1 MKKKSSVLD
10 SAIDGSSGWR
20 IHLVSVLFLLFL
32 IRLALPQYVKYLL
45 FPLLAIAGIIA
56 FIEFVKC
63 FRSGWT
69 RWNFSTFLPL
79 VLVSLFY
86 IVAFLLTS
94 GKQNMLFKD
103 FFNAFSVF
111 VFIFI
116 LLFLIR
122 SEKEFTIAISQF
134 TNSAIIAS
142 TIFAFLGLL
151 KLYCHLE
158 GIEFSFLKVEG
169 LGYPGGSSL
178 AIDNN
183 FFSLICLFGI
193 ILILP
198 LLFKNQFFLKRI
210 LLQLSLFILLFNI
223 FLSTSR
229 RGFIIALA
237 VMSGFITFW
246 GLSVILK
253 NEKLKQFRKNSL
265 GFGIVSLLSISSVV
279 YLLVFVSPLERQK
292 RISFSKYDQVEV
304 HTFINYMTLSIKS
317 IFRGETEYQ
326 DINREIWQ
334 TNFDSRYPYTGWASG
349 NYSPV
354 SVLTGE
360 NVNMVPEGA
369 IGAMVD
375 KTTGSSSRNGN
386 NSYYSRLF
394 EKNEKSGKRYLASV
408 YCYVSP
414 EFDGG
419 WVRINSSGKV
429 KGLITS
435 YYNLQKKGKWQK
447 LETSFYADS
456 GTFAASLYLS
466 KFNSGTLDSLNGF
479 IVFAYPELKE
489 IDFNPRSPITWAG
502 APFEEIS
509 KLPGRNAG
517 IVPDGS
523 SAFKFDSN
531 SFLTRDSLKYASSY
545 LFQLKNIPGNKKRN
559 IVSIYALVSDDFNG
573 DDVYLGASGKYNG
586 LGISNYDLANKG
598 KWQKLFISV
607 SPSPFP
613 LKNNVNIYLNIN
625 KIITDESDSLRGD
638 VLFAYPNIDSMEF
651 DPLNPITWATRK
663 YKKLKKLPGDNS
675 GIVPVNSIGYLLDN
689 ESNFSLSR
697 ASEKYT
703 SSTNLGRF
711 PVERGK
717 RYISSI
723 YCFVSKD
730 FNGEKVRLGTQGKIY
745 GSKSDSYDIGRRGV
759 WQRLYLNNYG
769 DSSYV
774 SPSIYFEIPKGKDV
788 KYLKGNV
795 VLAYPELNV
804 VDYSPGNPVSY
815 SKTTFKREFPL
826 TGDDSDLLPPGIAG
840 YRLDKTAEGRILKNN
855 FLTSTPYTSLP
866 VTMGDS
872 VYASVYCYVSRDFN
886 GDDVHLQINGII
898 KGLTSSKYKLKDSG
912 KWVILKVQGVA
923 TKDGRVTGE
932 LVFFKTGVTD
942 FSTLKGYVTFAY
954 PIIQIVKQKEKLISY
969 EVCLTQN
976 RSECLQSASLFPF
989 MQLFTQGKIPQEDS
1003 IFTDVG
1009 FRIDS
1014 LNNEFSGPR
1023 LERWRYAFYIFKNE
1037 YTISQKLIGG
1047 GFGYT
1052 RKFAGMFFREER
1064 DFDYPHN
1071 PFISVLLYSG
1081 LVGLIAFLLFIYK
1094 AVYYYWIYR
1103 KKYWAFGLCFSVA
1116 FFFAFFSA
1124 NSPFDPGIV
1133 GVFSIVPYLIHYYHQ
1148 KENKSTVDLKV

>member
-1 MKKKSSVLD
+1 
-10 SAIDGSSGWR
+10 
-20 IHLVSVLFLLFL
+20 
-32 IRLALPQYVKYLL
+32 
-45 FPLLAIAGIIA
+45 LLAIAGIIA

-63 FRSGWT
+63 FRSSWA
-69 RWNFSTFLPL
+69 WSNYSTFLPL
-79 VLVSLFY
+79 VLISLFY

-94 GKQNMLFKD
+94 GKQDMLFRD
-103 FFNAFSVF
+103 FINAFCVF

-122 SEKEFTIAISQF
+122 SEKEFSTVISLF
-134 TNSAIIAS
+134 RNCAIIIN
-142 TIFAFLGLL
+142 TVIAFLGLV
-151 KLYCHLE
+151 KLYCQLM
-158 GIEFSFLKVEG
+158 GIEFSFLRVEG

-198 LLFKNQFFLKRI
+198 LLFKNQLFFKRI
-210 LLQLSLFILLFNI
+210 LIQLSLFILLFNI

-265 GFGIVSLLSISSVV
+265 GFGIVSLLSISLVV
-279 YLLVFVSPLERQK
+279 FLLVFISPLERQK
-292 RISFSKYDQVEV
+292 RISFSKYDQAEV
-304 HTFINYMTLSIKS
+304 HTFINYMTLSVKS

-326 DINREIWQ
+326 DINREIWE

-360 NVNMVPEGA
+360 NVNIVPEGA

-375 KTTGSSSRNGN
+375 KTTGSSSQNSN
-386 NSYYSRLF
+386 NSYYSKLF

-414 EFDGG
+414 EFDGD

-429 KGLITS
+429 KGFMTS
-435 YYNLQKKGKWQK
+435 YYNLQQKGKWQK

-456 GTFAASLYLS
+456 GKFATRLNLS
-466 KFNSGTLDSLNGF
+466 KLNSGFLDSLNGF

-489 IDFNPRSPITWAG
+489 INFDPRSPITWAG

-517 IVPDGS
+517 IVPEGS
-523 SAFKFDSN
+523 VAYKFDSN
-531 SFLTRDSLKYASSY
+531 AFLTKDSLKYASSY
-545 LFQLKNIPGNKKRN
+545 LFQLDTSGNKTRN
-559 IVSIYALVSDDFNG
+559 IVSIYVWASEDFNG
-573 DDVYLGASGKYNG
+573 DEVYLGASGKYNG

-607 SPSPFP
+607 SS
-613 LKNNVNIYLNIN
+613 LKNNVNIYFNIN

-638 VLFAYPNIDSMEF
+638 VLFAYPNVEPMELN
-651 DPLNPITWATRK
+651 PLNPITWATRK
-663 YKKLKKLPGDNS
+663 YKEVKKLPGDNS
-675 GIVPVNSIGYLLDN
+675 EIVPVNSIGYLIDN

-697 ASEKYT
+697 ASLKYT
-703 SSTNLGRF
+703 TSTNLGKF

-730 FNGEKVRLGTQGKIY
+730 FNGEKVRLGAQGKIY
-745 GSKSDSYDIGRRGV
+745 GSKSDSYDIDRRGV

-774 SPSIYFEIPKGKDV
+774 SPSIAFEIPKGKDV

-795 VLAYPELNV
+795 VFAYPELNV
-804 VDYSPGNPVSY
+804 VDYYPGNPVSY

-855 FLTSTPYTSLP
+855 FLTSTPYMSLP
-866 VTMGDS
+866 VTSGDS
-872 VYASVYCYVSRDFN
+872 VYASVYCFVAKEFN
-886 GDDVHLQINGII
+886 GNDVYLRISGGI
-898 KGLTSSKYKLKDSG
+898 KGNILSKFDLKNTG
-912 KWVILKVQGVA
+912 KWIFLKVQGVA
-923 TKDGRVTGE
+923 TIDGRITGE
-932 LVFFKTGVTD
+932 LIFSKTGVTN

-954 PIIQIVKQKEKLISY
+954 PLLQIVKQKNKLISY
-969 EVCLTQN
+969 EVNLTQN
-976 RSECLQSASLFPF
+976 RSECVQSASLFSF
-989 MQLFTQGKIPQEDS
+989 MQQFTQGGTQQEDS

-1009 FRIDS
+1009 FQIDL
-1014 LNNEFSGPR
+1014 LNNGFSGPR
-1023 LERWRYAFYIFKNE
+1023 LERWRYAFYIYKKE
-1037 YTISQKLIGG
+1037 YTAGQKLIGG

-1052 RKFAGMFFREER
+1052 REFAKMFFREER

-1081 LVGLIAFLLFIYK
+1081 LIGLIAYLIFIYK

-1133 GVFSIVPYLIHYYHQ
+1133 GVFSIIPYLIHYYHQ
-1148 KENKSTVDLKV
+1148 KESKTTVDLKV